1 MRSLAALLFLAS
13 TVTAHREYRAQHP
26 RQGSASPSGSAP
38 PASGSA
44 PPASGT
50 APASNATATPSQA
63 QANYT
68 LSFVSTNPTAMPL
81 TDIVA
86 TPTSTDTTYPVF
98 TAFAPGATPPVK
110 GAPPL
115 PLAGTIDASDWPTLD
130 KTPPT
135 DTTQVEAWMQ
145 ELNGYYIPNFSPTVP
160 GGCATNPGLVGN
172 ETLCWW
178 TCGHCTRETDITSCP
193 DKMTWGLS
201 YDDGP
206 SPWTPALLNYMNQ
219 ENLKSTFFIVGSR
232 AISRPQILQDEYMLG
247 HQLCVHTWSHPYL
260 TTLTTEQARLSH
272 SCVVAELGWTREAIR
287 QITGVSPNCM
297 RPPYGDLDDR
307 VRAISLAMGMTPIIW
322 TSTANVTFDTNDWH
336 IPAGTVT
343 VQLVLETFDEIL
355 NEYAPSLNSGFI
367 VLEHD
372 LWPQT
377 VDIAVGYVLPNAL
390 ASKKY
395 QMMPIISCLGRPLE
409 DSYIETNNNAS
420 NPPAEEGLTTLPPGY
435 TSTLTGLDGNP
446 TGLPGS
452 AGSGAGRAV
461 HVVGW
466 GAGAGALLAAA
477 WITLL

>member
-1 MRSLAALLFLAS
+1 MHCLPALLLLALGA
-13 TVTAHREYRAQHP
+13 TAHRAPRAQHA
-26 RQGSASPSGSAP
+26 RQGGSPSASAP

-44 PPASGT
+44 PPPSGSAPASGASPTASGT
-50 APASNATATPSQA
+50 ASQA
-63 QANYT
+63 AANYT
-68 LSFVSTNPTAMPL
+68 LSFASTNPTAMPL

-86 TPTSTDTTYPVF
+86 TPKSTDTTYPVF

-115 PLAGTIDASDWPTLD
+115 PSGDIDVSQFPALD
-130 KTPPT
+130 KVPPT
-135 DTTQVEAWMQ
+135 DTNQVATWMQ
-145 ELNGYYIPNFSPTVP
+145 ELDGYYIPDFSPTLP
-160 GGCATNPGLVGN
+160 GGCPNNTGIIGN
-172 ETLCWW
+172 ETRCWW

-206 SPWTPALLNYMNQ
+206 SPWTPALLNYMHQ

-260 TTLTTEQARLSH
+260 TTLSTEQ
-272 SCVVAELGWTREAIR
+272 VVAELGWTREAIR
-287 QITGVSPNCM
+287 QITGLSPNCM

-336 IPAGTVT
+336 IPAGAVT
-343 VQLVLETFDEIL
+343 VQLVLETFDEIM
-355 NEYAPSLNSGFI
+355 NQYAPALNTGFI

-390 ASKKY
+390 AQKKY
-395 QMMPIISCLGRPLE
+395 EIMPIISCLGLPVE
-409 DSYIETNNNAS
+409 DGYIETNS
-420 NPPAEEGLTTLPPGY
+420 NGSHPPAEAGLTTLPPGY
-435 TSTLTGLDGNP
+435 TSTLTGVDGQP
-446 TGLPGS
+446 TGSLPGS
-452 AGSGAGRAV
+452 PESGASGARRGAV
-461 HVVGW
+461 LG
-466 GAGAGALLAAA
+466 GAAGAAGLLSAV
-477 WITLL
+477 WFTLF

>member
-1 MRSLAALLFLAS
+1 MTPTG
-13 TVTAHREYRAQHP
+13 TVT
-26 RQGSASPSGSAP
+26 GSAASVTPSG
-38 PASGSA
+38 
-44 PPASGT
+44 
-50 APASNATATPSQA
+50 A
-63 QANYT
+63 QSNYT
-68 LSFVSTNPTAMPL
+68 ISFVSTNPTAMPL

-86 TPTSTDTTYPVF
+86 SPSSTDTTYPVF
-98 TAFAPGATPPVK
+98 TAFAAGATPPIS

-115 PLAGTIDASDWPTLD
+115 PTDNINPQLFPALD
-130 KTPPT
+130 HVPPT
-135 DTTQVEAWMQ
+135 NTTQVAQWMQ
-145 ELNGYYIPNFSPTVP
+145 ELDGYYIPNFSPTVP

-172 ETLCWW
+172 ESLCWW

-206 SPWTPALLNYMNQ
+206 SPWTPALLNHMHQ

-260 TTLTTEQARLSH
+260 TTLTTEQ
-272 SCVVAELGWTREAIR
+272 VVAELGWTREAIR

-322 TSTANVTFDTNDWH
+322 TSTSNVTFDTNDWH

-343 VQLVLETFDEIL
+343 VQLVLETFDEIM
-355 NEYAPSLNSGFI
+355 NQYAPNLDTGFI

-390 ASKKY
+390 AQKKY

-409 DSYIETNNNAS
+409 DAYVETNNNGT
-420 NPPAEEGLTTLPPGY
+420 NPPAEAGLTTLPAGW
-435 TSTLTGLDGNP
+435 TSTLTAEGEVP
-446 TGLPGS
+446 TGSLPGKG
-452 AGSGAGRAV
+452 AQVSGAGRRASG
-461 HVVGW
+461 VGGLMVW
-466 GAGAGALLAAA
+466 E
-477 WITLL
+477 